1 MVAGRW
7 VPQLVEAV
15 LRAVVDTV
23 APDRAGADEGLK
35 ALIAALYV
43 YARVHPELA
52 ADPRAMATLTLQ
64 TVTDLAA
71 RQQRSDSPERGS
83 GTRANGALGSGRVHS
98 GPAVEVS
105 RS

>member
-1 MVAGRW
+1 MRVVAGRW

-35 ALIAALYV
+35 ALIAALFV

-64 TVTDLAA
+64 TVTDWPPGSNAAA
-71 RQQRSDSPERGS
+71 RPSAAPGQELTGHL
-83 GTRANGALGSGRVHS
+83 GAVASTAGRL
-98 GPAVEVS
+98 
-105 RS
+105 